1 MRLVCGHWDYRHPS
15 ILCISP
21 KLMTLLPV
29 SLGPSFGLTK
39 IIMILIAWLA
49 VAEKLKRE
57 GRQEITAMDKAEEFE
72 DEEGNVYDKRTYEQL
87 QRQGLI

>member
-1 MRLVCGHWDYRHPS
+1 MRLVYERWGYRHPS
-15 ILCISP
+15 TLCISP
-21 KLMTLLPV
+21 KLMTPLPV
-29 SLGPSFGLTK
+29 SPGLLSTLMK
-39 IIMILIAWLA
+39 IIMMLTAWLA

>member
-1 MRLVCGHWDYRHPS
+1 MRLVYERWDYRHPS
-15 ILCISP
+15 TSCISP
-21 KLMTLLPV
+21 KLMTPLPV
-29 SLGPSFGLTK
+29 SSGLLSTLMK
-39 IIMILIAWLA
+39 IIMILTAWLA

>member
-1 MRLVCGHWDYRHPS
+1 
-15 ILCISP
+15 
-21 KLMTLLPV
+21 MTLLPV

-39 IIMILIAWLA
+39 IIMILIAWLT